1 MKNAR
6 PIVVAYDISDNKAR
20 SRLHKILK
28 AWRIGGQKSVH
39 ECRLNVRQAEELFLQ
54 LSEPMEKEKDR
65 LLMAWLEPHRA
76 LLSRGLGKI
85 RVRENVWH
93 VK

>member
-6 PIVVAYDISDNKAR
+6 PIIVAYDISDNKAR

-39 ECRLNVRQAEELFLQ
+39 ECRLNVHQAEELFLQ

-65 LLMAWLEPHRA
+65 LLMAWLNRIVP
-76 LLSRGLGKI
+76 SSPGDWGKSGFG
-85 RVRENVWH
+85 
-93 VK
+93 KMCGM